1 MVGALWRP
9 KMLRVATEADRQLHL
24 PELLS
29 SAAALPVAGARDDL
43 DRVLRQMLA
52 GRAAEACA
60 RTSPRRIRQRRFGA
74 NGWAAIAL
82 AAGVPVLLG
91 TLVSPPAPARPGAGD
106 SAQAMAAADGEDAPL
121 VQLADSA
128 AGPRQEMNPDEIRS
142 APPAAD
148 YGSAS
153 PPPSANPSDNTGG
166 HITPSLPGDHS
177 GNGNGAG
184 AGDAHTNAQQP
195 AISAPTDV
203 TAVQASSPAN
213 SGVTAGGVGPAAI
226 GPPGSGGNTAGGLG
240 RTVDSDRPPPWRSP
254 GWPAEAA
261 SARRQADAGEIPA
274 AYIELVRDYFSRD
287 EN

>member
-1 MVGALWRP
+1 MTQPSQKVDRFLCALWRRAWALRVVESAGMGVLIAAAGGLAMAAVMYGRHRSAEGAVIALMAVGAVAGGMVGALWRP

-121 VQLADSA
+121 VQLA
-128 AGPRQEMNPDEIRS
+128 
-142 APPAAD
+142 
-148 YGSAS
+148 
-153 PPPSANPSDNTGG
+153 
-166 HITPSLPGDHS
+166 
-177 GNGNGAG
+177 
-184 AGDAHTNAQQP
+184 
-195 AISAPTDV
+195 
-203 TAVQASSPAN
+203 
-213 SGVTAGGVGPAAI
+213 
-226 GPPGSGGNTAGGLG
+226 
-240 RTVDSDRPPPWRSP
+240 
-254 GWPAEAA
+254 
-261 SARRQADAGEIPA
+261 
-274 AYIELVRDYFSRD
+274 
-287 EN
+287 